1 MEAAYRRIVSELLD
15 DIVARRV
22 AAGEWLPSVD
32 EIAARHACGRGAA
45 REAIRALEE
54 RGLVE
59 AQAGKG
65 QQVLTD
71 DHWALL
77 DRDVA
82 EAALVRHG
90 DTRLLREAIEAVR
103 VLETQAVMLAA
114 RRLDEGD
121 LRLLA
126 GTLDLMRE
134 SVGAPFLAA
143 EQEFH
148 RTLAAMSRNRFLA
161 GALAWLPG
169 VVAAVRRQRAGERDA
184 AVVRAHES
192 IMAAISERDA
202 TAAAAA
208 VDAYGRHLA
217 SWLRV

>member
-15 DIVARRV
+15 DIVGRRV

-45 REAIRALEE
+45 REAIRALAE

-121 LRLLA
+121 LRLLQ
-126 GTLDLMRE
+126 GTLD
-134 SVGAPFLAA
+134 
-143 EQEFH
+143 
-148 RTLAAMSRNRFLA
+148 
-161 GALAWLPG
+161 
-169 VVAAVRRQRAGERDA
+169 
-184 AVVRAHES
+184 
-192 IMAAISERDA
+192 
-202 TAAAAA
+202 
-208 VDAYGRHLA
+208 
-217 SWLRV
+217 